1 MSCVAFIFARG
12 GSKGLP
18 NKNIK
23 PLLGK
28 PLIAY
33 AIETALKSPS
43 IQRVLVSTDDPEIMR
58 IANEFGAEV
67 PFQRPSELAQ
77 DDSPEILSWQHALE
91 RV

>member
-58 IANEFGAEV
+58 IANEFGTEV

-77 DDSPEILSWQHALE
+77 DDSPEILS
-91 RV
+91 